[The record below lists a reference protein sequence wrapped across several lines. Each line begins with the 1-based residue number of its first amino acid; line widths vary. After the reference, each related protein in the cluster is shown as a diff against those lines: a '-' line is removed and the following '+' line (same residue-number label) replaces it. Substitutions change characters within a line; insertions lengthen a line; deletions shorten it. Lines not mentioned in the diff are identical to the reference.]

1 MRRDGKRLK
10 HADPMYTV
18 AAHIMDRRS
27 DAMNMITIDIP
38 LEPIQKYIIQK
49 RKEGI
54 SISHIA
60 VILAAY
66 VQTVAEYPEIN
77 RFVVNKNLYARNE
90 IAVGRRVD
98 PLDGTHLRNH
108 DRTHPYGNVGLQP
121 SGP

>member
-77 RFVVNKNLYARNE
+77 RFVVNKNLYGCFEGRTNRRND
-90 IAVGRRVD
+90 VK
-98 PLDGTHLRNH
+98 
-108 DRTHPYGNVGLQP
+108 NVFRAEQQYF
-121 SGP
+121 